1 MGTKTVF
8 IQKVDMSTKCI
19 TQSLASSECSK
30 IQAACQG
37 FCSGISGCGTSQV
50 ALVVKNSP
58 ANAGNVRDTS
68 SIPGWGRSPGGGH
81 GDSLQCSC
89 LENPTDRGAWRAAV
103 HRVRESR
110 VRESN
115 TTEVTQHTCSH
126 RGWGHTF
133 SVKDQLAIS

>member
-8 IQKVDMSTKCI
+8 IKKVDMSTKCI

-103 HRVRESR
+103 HRVRES
-110 VRESN
+110 N